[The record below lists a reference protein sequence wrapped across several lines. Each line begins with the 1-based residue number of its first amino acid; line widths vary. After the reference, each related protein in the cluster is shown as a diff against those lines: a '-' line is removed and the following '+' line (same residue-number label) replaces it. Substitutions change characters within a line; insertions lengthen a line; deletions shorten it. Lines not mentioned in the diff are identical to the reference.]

1 MTIYS
6 NAFSNSGLKKLTIPD
21 CYPFYIQG
29 YAFDGSQLTEVI
41 SYIEWPEALDADAFT
56 GIPAEATLSV
66 PYESQYQYEYQ
77 TGWDHFFGHIEERP
91 YVPTGVESIN
101 HQPSAVQIYDQ
112 QGIRQNELKK
122 GLNIVRQADGTTR
135 KVVMK

>member
-41 SYIEWPEALDADAFT
+41 SYIEWPEDLHSDAFN
-56 GIPAEATLSV
+56 GIPENATLKV
-66 PYESQYQYEYQ
+66 PYGQQYEYEYR
-77 TGWDHFFGHIEERP
+77 TGWDHFYGHIEEMP
-91 YVPTGVESIN
+91 YIPTGIDSSTCEPVDSSTVYDLQGRRISDN
-101 HQPSAVQIYDQ
+101 PSSLKRGIYII
-112 QGIRQNELKK
+112 GGKK
-122 GLNIVRQADGTTR
+122 
-135 KVVMK
+135 VMVK